1 MGHEAGRRLSQDSH
15 CNSVVDLPQRAGGGN
30 TQEHNFEIRGKAPSA
45 LRDKLAEGDMCGLN
59 VIALH
64 RNRGIASLFTSFR
77 RRLPAQVSVPKGRD
91 PAVEHVLHLCKDR

>member
-1 MGHEAGRRLSQDSH
+1 MDNSRRFPFVISLVPFSFGP
-15 CNSVVDLPQRAGGGN
+15 SVSEPVPSAVGSRSRETIQWHA
-30 TQEHNFEIRGKAPSA
+30 SA

-91 PAVEHVLHLCKDR
+91 PAVEHVLHLCKTR